1 VRLQLRFYEF
11 ADEGRSYRVLR
22 VFDTLR
28 EARELY
34 PYLEPDRS
42 EDLIDTLGV
51 WRAYRWAVVGPP
63 AGVYVAVP
71 WQPEGVRARVSRAE
85 IGREVVRPGKMAYF
99 ARPERYACHACG
111 ALVVS
116 VGHHA
121 RWKHNLSSAEYRRR
135 YHLPRGTPL
144 STPSYRQ
151 AMRMRNWRL
160 KLARYVWAFRF
171 GRRLAPEA
179 RRRIVELDWQGV
191 FGGRR

>member
-1 VRLQLRFYEF
+1 VKIQLRFYKFE
-11 ADEGRSYRVLR
+11 DEGRSYRVLR
-22 VFDTLR
+22 TFDTLR
-28 EARELY
+28 EARERY

-42 EDLIDTLGV
+42 KDLIDTLGV
-51 WRAYRWAVVGPP
+51 WRAYQWTVVGPP

-71 WQPEGVRARVSRAE
+71 WHPEPVRARVSRAE
-85 IGREVVRPGKMAYF
+85 IGREVVRPGKMEYF

-121 RWKHNLSSAEYRRR
+121 RWAHGLSAAEYRRR
-135 YHLPRGTPL
+135 YRLPRGTPL
-144 STPSYRQ
+144 STPGYRH
-151 AMRMRNWRL
+151 AMRLRNWRL
-160 KLARYVWAFRF
+160 KLARHVWAYRF

>member
-1 VRLQLRFYEF
+1 MKVELRFYKVE
-11 ADEGRSYRVLR
+11 DEARSYRVLR

-28 EARELY
+28 EARERY

-42 EDLIDTLGV
+42 KDLIDTLGF
-51 WRAYRWAVVGPP
+51 WRAYHWAVVGPP

-71 WQPEGVRARVSRAE
+71 WRPEPVRARVSRAE

-99 ARPERYACHACG
+99 ANPERYACHACG

-121 RWKHNLSSAEYRRR
+121 RWKHGLSPVEYRRR
-135 YHLPRGTPL
+135 YRLPRGTPL
-144 STPSYRQ
+144 GTPSYRH
-151 AMRMRNWRL
+151 AMMMRNLRL
-160 KLARYVWAFRF
+160 GLDRYVRSYRF
-171 GRRLAPEA
+171 GRRLTPEA
-179 RRRIVELDWQGV
+179 QRRIVELDWQGV